1 LKKNFIGVLLG
12 MVLASTLSFQTQ
24 PAPTLDR
31 MEARKA
37 FVLIN
42 QVRKNPAV
50 FFKELHLNASLKIT
64 STQLVWNDT
73 LARVAEQ
80 KALDMAKR
88 NYFEHEDPDGYG
100 MNYFINKA
108 GYILEKDW
116 LDHPKN
122 NYFESLGAGYP
133 DGIAAVKGLIIDKDV
148 PSMGH
153 RNHLLGIGINTK
165 YLQDIGIGFVRIPKG
180 REFTTYMS
188 VVIAKHQW
196 VLVGDTYY

>member
-1 LKKNFIGVLLG
+1 LKKNIIGVLLG
-12 MVLASTLSFQTQ
+12 IVLVSTLSFQTQ

-42 QVRKNPAV
+42 LVRKNPAAY
-50 FFKELHLNASLKIT
+50 FKELNLNASLKIT
-64 STQLVWNDT
+64 STPLVWNDT

-88 NYFEHEDPDGYG
+88 NYFEHVDPDGYG
-100 MNYFINKA
+100 MNHFINKA
-108 GYILEKDW
+108 GYALEKDW

-122 NYFESLGAGYP
+122 NYFESLGAGYS
-133 DGIAAVKGLIIDKDV
+133 DGIAAVKGLIIDKYV

-153 RNHLLGIGINTK
+153 RNHLLGIGLNNK
-165 YLQDIGIGFVRIPKG
+165 YLKDIGIGFVRIPNG
-180 REFTTYMS
+180 REYITYMS